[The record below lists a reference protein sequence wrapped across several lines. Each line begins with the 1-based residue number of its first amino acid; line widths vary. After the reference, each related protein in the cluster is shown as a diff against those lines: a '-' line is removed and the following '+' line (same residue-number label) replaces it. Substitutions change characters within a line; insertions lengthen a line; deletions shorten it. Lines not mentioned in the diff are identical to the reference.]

1 MSNLKYIG
9 KNILNHELE
18 VKSGNIIG
26 DHTEVIRV
34 TVVSDGGNKYAFEGA
49 TTPDF
54 TIDEGK
60 TYRFDQSDSTNETHP
75 LRFSIVENG
84 TWGGGSAYTTGVTT
98 HGTAGFKGA
107 YTEINVTKVTPNHL
121 YYYCVN
127 HSGMGNDALLLKN
140 DFSNLYRIS
149 GSDATVNVSQVTAS
163 GVQVNGNVTVND
175 DILVGEYIRHKG
187 DLNTRIYFTDDRLRF
202 QAGGIDFVGM
212 HKKSSAPHLVT
223 INNGS
228 NNIDFQIKDNDGDTL
243 FKTDASAD
251 NVLFPDAVKI
261 SGSAASTGSFGFLE
275 ASNIL
280 FESDENGDIMPL

>member
-1 MSNLKYIG
+1 MPNWK
-9 KNILNHELE
+9 
-18 VKSGNIIG
+18 
-26 DHTEVIRV
+26 
-34 TVVSDGGNKYAFEGA
+34 
-49 TTPDF
+49 
-54 TIDEGK
+54 
-60 TYRFDQSDSTNETHP
+60 
-75 LRFSIVENG
+75 
-84 TWGGGSAYTTGVTT
+84 
-98 HGTAGFKGA
+98 
-107 YTEINVTKVTPNHL
+107 KVL
-121 YYYCVN
+121 V
-127 HSGMGNDALLLKN
+127 
-140 DFSNLYRIS
+140 S
-149 GSDATVNVSQVTAS
+149 GSNAHLNEVTAS
-163 GVQVNGNVTVND
+163 DAKVKGNITVHD
-175 DILVGEYIRHKG
+175 DILVGEYIKHRG
-187 DLNTRIYFTDDRLRF
+187 DVNTRIYFTDDRLRF